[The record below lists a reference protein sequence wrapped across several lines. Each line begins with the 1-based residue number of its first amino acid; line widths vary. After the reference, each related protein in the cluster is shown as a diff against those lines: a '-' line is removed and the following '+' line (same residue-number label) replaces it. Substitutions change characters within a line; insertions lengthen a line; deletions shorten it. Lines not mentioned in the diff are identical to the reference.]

1 MYLNLNISNVGRG
14 RKFEAILLFVLY
26 VERERERERER
37 GLYLGVRN
45 PKMVIGKRYVQIVED
60 RHRRRDKGQ
69 NLANV
74 FCWIFEKK

>member
-26 VERERERERER
+26 VERERER
-37 GLYLGVRN
+37 GLYLGEKN
-45 PKMVIGKRYVQIVED
+45 PRMAIVTGYVQIVED
-60 RHRRRDKGQ
+60 RQRRRDKGQ

-74 FCWIFEKK
+74 SSWNFEKNK